1 MSIEGEI
8 AVLLARAAGRIT
20 RVSIRSTRPLATAR
34 VVVGRR
40 AGEAAAL
47 VPRLYSVCARA
58 QGAASAS
65 ALESAAGRPPSPVQI
80 AARSLAVA
88 LENLQED
95 LRRLLI
101 DVPKAIGQAA
111 VVEPVAA
118 VRRAF
123 APVLAA
129 AVGPAQADGA
139 SAPVAQ
145 RAIDMAIDTS
155 IDVVSRYVLGESLA
169 AFAARTDA
177 EGLERW
183 TRQATTAPALALRAV
198 LDRGGRL
205 GESDV
210 PTLPPMTRG
219 QVETILGSFAA
230 GAGFAAA
237 PRLDGA
243 TRETG
248 ALARMATHPAVAGI
262 VSRHGR
268 GVAARLAAR
277 VADVARTVDALA
289 DGSAPARV
297 DAWST
302 ASGSGVAS
310 VETARGLLLHCA
322 EIRDERVTGYG
333 IVAPTEWNF
342 QPGGPLER
350 SLVGLDARDADAL
363 QRDCAL
369 VVQSLDPCVACSVE
383 VSDA

>member
-1 MSIEGEI
+1 MPIEGEI
-8 AVLLARAAGRIT
+8 AVRLERAASRIT

-40 AGEAAAL
+40 AGDAAAL

-65 ALESAAGRPPSPVQI
+65 ALESAAGRPPSPATS
-80 AARSLAVA
+80 AARSLSVA

-111 VVEPVAA
+111 VVEPVAE

-123 APVLAA
+123 APVLSAA
-129 AVGPAQADGA
+129 PGFTDESRA
-139 SAPVAQ
+139 SAPAT
-145 RAIDMAIDTS
+145 RHAIDTA
-155 IDVVSRYVLGESLA
+155 IAVVSRHVLGESLA
-169 AFAARTDA
+169 AFAARMDA

-183 TRQATTAPALALRAV
+183 SHAATTAPARAWRAV

-210 PTLPPMTRG
+210 PTLPPMTRE
-219 QVETILGSFAA
+219 QVEILLAA
-230 GAGFAAA
+230 LAADGGFAAA
-237 PRLDGA
+237 PRLGGA

-248 ALARMATHPAVAGI
+248 ALARMAAHPAVAGI
-262 VSRHGR
+262 ASRHGR

-277 VADVARTVDALA
+277 VADVARTAGALA
-289 DGSAPARV
+289 DGGTPARL

-302 ASGSGVAS
+302 ASGAGVAI

-322 EIRDERVTGYG
+322 EIREDRVTGYA

-350 SLVGLDARDADAL
+350 SLAGLDARDAEAL
-363 QRDCAL
+363 QHDAGL
-369 VVQSLDPCVACSVE
+369 VVQSLDPCVACSIE
-383 VSDA
+383 VRDA

>member
-1 MSIEGEI
+1 MPIEGEI
-8 AVLLARAAGRIT
+8 VVRLARAAGRIDH
-20 RVSIRSTRPLATAR
+20 VSIRSTRPLATAR

-40 AGEAAAL
+40 AGDAAAL

-58 QGAASAS
+58 QGAAAAS
-65 ALESAAGRPPSPVQI
+65 ALESAAGRPPSPATS
-80 AARSLAVA
+80 AARSLSVA

-111 VVEPVAA
+111 VVEPVAE

-123 APVLAA
+123 APVLSAA
-129 AVGPAQADGA
+129 PGFTDESRA
-139 SAPVAQ
+139 SAPAT
-145 RAIDMAIDTS
+145 RHAIDTA
-155 IDVVSRYVLGESLA
+155 IAVVSRHVLGESLA
-169 AFAARTDA
+169 AFAARMDA

-183 TRQATTAPALALRAV
+183 SHAATTAPARAWRAV

-210 PTLPPMTRG
+210 PTLPPMTRE
-219 QVETILGSFAA
+219 QVEILLAA
-230 GAGFAAA
+230 LAADGGFAAA
-237 PRLDGA
+237 PRLGGA

-248 ALARMATHPAVAGI
+248 ALARMAAHPAVAGI
-262 VSRHGR
+262 ASRHGR

-277 VADVARTVDALA
+277 VADVARTAGALA
-289 DGSAPARV
+289 DGGTPARL

-302 ASGSGVAS
+302 ASGAGVAI

-322 EIRDERVTGYG
+322 EIREDRVTGYA

-350 SLVGLDARDADAL
+350 SLAGLDARDAEAL
-363 QRDCAL
+363 QHDAGL
-369 VVQSLDPCVACSVE
+369 VVQSLDPCVACSIE
-383 VSDA
+383 VRDA

>member
-1 MSIEGEI
+1 MPIEGEI
-8 AVLLARAAGRIT
+8 AVRLERAAGRIT

-40 AGEAAAL
+40 AGDAAAL

-65 ALESAAGRPPSPVQI
+65 ALELAAGRPPSPVQI
-80 AARSLAVA
+80 AARSFAVA

-101 DVPKAIGQAA
+101 DVPKAIGLAA
-111 VVEPVAA
+111 VVEPVAE

-123 APVLAA
+123 APVLSTAA
-129 AVGPAQADGA
+129 GHTGAGGA
-139 SAPVAQ
+139 SEPMALH
-145 RAIDMAIDTS
+145 AIETA
-155 IDVVSRYVLGESLA
+155 IDVVSRHVLGESLA

-177 EGLERW
+177 AGLEHW
-183 TRQATTAPALALRAV
+183 TRQATTAPARTLRAV

-210 PTLPPMTRG
+210 PTLPPITRD
-219 QVETILGSFAA
+219 QVGTMLAA
-230 GAGFAAA
+230 LVADAGFAAA

-243 TRETG
+243 IRETG
-248 ALARMATHPAVAGI
+248 ALARMATHLAVAGF

-277 VADVARTVDALA
+277 VADVARTAEALA
-289 DGSAPARV
+289 DGSTPARV

-302 ASGSGVAS
+302 ASGTGVAI

-322 EIRDERVTGYG
+322 EVGDERVTGYA

-350 SLVGLDARDADAL
+350 SLTVLDARDAEVLQCDAG
-363 QRDCAL
+363 L

>member
-1 MSIEGEI
+1 MPIEGEI
-8 AVLLARAAGRIT
+8 AVRLTRAAGRIAH
-20 RVSIRSTRPLATAR
+20 VSIRSTRPLATAR
-34 VVVGRR
+34 VVAGRR
-40 AGEAAAL
+40 AGDAAAL
-47 VPRLYSVCARA
+47 LPRLYSVCARA
-58 QGAASAS
+58 QGAAAAS
-65 ALESAAGRPPSPVQI
+65 ALESAAGRPPSPAGI
-80 AARSLAVA
+80 AARAFVVA

-111 VVEPVAA
+111 VIEPVAE

-123 APVLAA
+123 ATVLSAA
-129 AVGPAQADGA
+129 AGSTDAGGA
-139 SAPVAQ
+139 SVPVK
-145 RAIDMAIDTS
+145 RHAIDTA
-155 IDVVSRYVLGESLA
+155 IDVVSRDVLGESLA
-169 AFAARTDA
+169 SFAARTDA
-177 EGLERW
+177 DGLERW
-183 TRQATTAPALALRAV
+183 TQEATTGPARALRVV

-210 PTLPPMTRG
+210 PTLPPMTRE
-219 QVETILGSFAA
+219 QLETLLVSLAA
-230 GAGFAAA
+230 DAGFAAA

-262 VSRHGR
+262 VWHHGR

-289 DGSAPARV
+289 DGSTPARV

-302 ASGSGVAS
+302 ASGAGVAI

-322 EIRDERVTGYG
+322 EIREDRVTDYA

-350 SLVGLDARDADAL
+350 SLAGLDARDAEAL
-363 QRDCAL
+363 QRDAGL

-383 VSDA
+383 VRDA

>member
-1 MSIEGEI
+1 MPIEGEI
-8 AVLLARAAGRIT
+8 AVRLERAASRIT

-40 AGEAAAL
+40 AGDAAAL

-65 ALESAAGRPPSPVQI
+65 ALESAAGRPPSPATS
-80 AARSLAVA
+80 AARSLSVA

-111 VVEPVAA
+111 VVEPVAE

-123 APVLAA
+123 APVLSAA
-129 AVGPAQADGA
+129 PGFTDESRA
-139 SAPVAQ
+139 SAPAT
-145 RAIDMAIDTS
+145 RHAIDTA
-155 IDVVSRYVLGESLA
+155 IAVVSRHVLGESLA
-169 AFAARTDA
+169 AFAARMDA

-183 TRQATTAPALALRAV
+183 SHAATTAPARAWRAV

-210 PTLPPMTRG
+210 PTLPPMTRE
-219 QVETILGSFAA
+219 QVEILLAA
-230 GAGFAAA
+230 LAADGGFAAA
-237 PRLDGA
+237 PRLGGA

-248 ALARMATHPAVAGI
+248 ALARMAAHPAVAGI
-262 VSRHGR
+262 ASRHGR

-277 VADVARTVDALA
+277 VADVARTVGALA
-289 DGSAPARV
+289 DGGTPARL

-302 ASGSGVAS
+302 ASGAGVAI

-322 EIRDERVTGYG
+322 EIREDRVTGYA

-350 SLVGLDARDADAL
+350 SLAGLDARDAEAL
-363 QRDCAL
+363 QHDAGL
-369 VVQSLDPCVACSVE
+369 VVQSLDPCVACSIE
-383 VSDA
+383 VRDA

>member
-40 AGEAAAL
+40 AGDAAAL

-65 ALESAAGRPPSPVQI
+65 ALESAAGRPPVPARI
-80 AARSLAVA
+80 AARSFAVA

-101 DVPKAIGQAA
+101 DVPKAIGQATT
-111 VVEPVAA
+111 VEPVAE

-123 APVLAA
+123 APLLSAA
-129 AVGPAQADGA
+129 SGRSEEGGA
-139 SAPVAQ
+139 SAPAE
-145 RAIDMAIDTS
+145 RHAIDTA
-155 IDVVSRYVLGESLA
+155 IDVVSRHVLGESLA
-169 AFAARTDA
+169 SFAARTDA
-177 EGLERW
+177 DGLERW
-183 TRQATTAPALALRAV
+183 TQSAMTVPARALRAV
-198 LDRGGRL
+198 LDRGGGL
-205 GESDV
+205 GTSDV
-210 PTLPPMTRG
+210 PMLPPMTRE
-219 QVETILGSFAA
+219 QVETLLVALA
-230 GAGFAAA
+230 VDAGFAAA
-237 PRLDGA
+237 PRLGGA

-248 ALARMATHPAVAGI
+248 ALARMAAHPAVAGI

-277 VADVARTVDALA
+277 VADVARTLDALA
-289 DGSAPARV
+289 DGTAPARL

-302 ASGSGVAS
+302 ASGTGVAI

-322 EIRDERVTGYG
+322 EVRDEHVTGYG

-350 SLVGLDARDADAL
+350 SLAGLDARDAAALPRDAG
-363 QRDCAL
+363 L

-383 VSDA
+383 VRDA

>member
-1 MSIEGEI
+1 MPIEGEI
-8 AVLLARAAGRIT
+8 AVRLERAAGRIT

-40 AGEAAAL
+40 AGDAAAL

-80 AARSLAVA
+80 AARSFAVA

-101 DVPKAIGQAA
+101 DVPKAIGLAA
-111 VVEPVAA
+111 VVEPVAE

-123 APVLAA
+123 APVLSAA
-129 AVGPAQADGA
+129 AGHTGAGGA
-139 SAPVAQ
+139 SAPVALH
-145 RAIDMAIDTS
+145 AIDTA
-155 IDVVSRYVLGESLA
+155 IDVVSRHVLGESLA

-177 EGLERW
+177 EGLEHW
-183 TRQATTAPALALRAV
+183 TRQATTAPARTLRAV

-210 PTLPPMTRG
+210 PTLPPMTRE
-219 QVETILGSFAA
+219 QVETMLAA
-230 GAGFAAA
+230 LAADAGFAAA

-248 ALARMATHPAVAGI
+248 ALARMATHLAVAGF

-277 VADVARTVDALA
+277 VADVARTAEALA
-289 DGSAPARV
+289 DGSTPARV

-302 ASGSGVAS
+302 ASGYRRGDRRDRTRVAAALRGESATSASRATPSSRRPSGTSSPAGRSSARSPCWMRAMRKHCNAMPGWSCSRSTRAS
-310 VETARGLLLHCA
+310 PAASR
-322 EIRDERVTGYG
+322 
-333 IVAPTEWNF
+333 
-342 QPGGPLER
+342 
-350 SLVGLDARDADAL
+350 
-363 QRDCAL
+363 
-369 VVQSLDPCVACSVE
+369 
-383 VSDA
+383 

>member
-1 MSIEGEI
+1 MPIEGEI
-8 AVLLARAAGRIT
+8 VVRLAHAAGRIA

-40 AGEAAAL
+40 AADAAAL

-65 ALESAAGRPPSPVQI
+65 ALESAAGRPPSPARI
-80 AARSLAVA
+80 AARAFAVA

-111 VVEPVAA
+111 MVDPVAE

-123 APVLAA
+123 APVLSVASGSTDA
-129 AVGPAQADGA
+129 GGA
-139 SAPVAQ
+139 SAPVE
-145 RAIDMAIDTS
+145 RHAIDTA
-155 IDVVSRYVLGESLA
+155 IDVVSRHVLGESLA
-169 AFAARTDA
+169 SFAARMVAD
-177 EGLERW
+177 GLERW
-183 TRQATTAPALALRAV
+183 SHEATTAPARALRAV
-198 LDRGGRL
+198 LERGGRL

-210 PTLPPMTRG
+210 PTLPPMTRE
-219 QVETILGSFAA
+219 QVATMLAA
-230 GAGFAAA
+230 LAADAGFAAA

-248 ALARMATHPAVAGI
+248 ALARMAAHPAVAGF

-289 DGSAPARV
+289 DGSTPARV

-302 ASGSGVAS
+302 ASGAGVAI

-322 EIRDERVTGYG
+322 ETRDERVTGYG

-350 SLVGLDARDADAL
+350 SLAGLDARDLQALPRDAG
-363 QRDCAL
+363 L

>member
-1 MSIEGEI
+1 MPIEGEI
-8 AVLLARAAGRIT
+8 AVRLERAASRIT

-40 AGEAAAL
+40 AGDAAAL

-65 ALESAAGRPPSPVQI
+65 ALESAAGQPPSPATS
-80 AARSLAVA
+80 AARSLSVA

-111 VVEPVAA
+111 VVEPVAE

-123 APVLAA
+123 APVLSAA
-129 AVGPAQADGA
+129 PGFTDESRA
-139 SAPVAQ
+139 SAPAT
-145 RAIDMAIDTS
+145 RHAIDTA
-155 IDVVSRYVLGESLA
+155 IAVVSRHVLGESLA
-169 AFAARTDA
+169 AFAARMDA

-183 TRQATTAPALALRAV
+183 SHAATTAPARAWRAV

-210 PTLPPMTRG
+210 PTLPPMTRE
-219 QVETILGSFAA
+219 QVEILLAA
-230 GAGFAAA
+230 LAADGGFAAA
-237 PRLDGA
+237 PRLGGA

-248 ALARMATHPAVAGI
+248 ALARMAAHPAVAGI
-262 VSRHGR
+262 ASRHGR

-277 VADVARTVDALA
+277 VADVARTAGALA
-289 DGSAPARV
+289 DGGTPARL

-302 ASGSGVAS
+302 ASGAGVAI

-322 EIRDERVTGYG
+322 EIREDRVTDYA

-350 SLVGLDARDADAL
+350 SLAGLDARDAEAL
-363 QRDCAL
+363 QHDAGL
-369 VVQSLDPCVACSVE
+369 VVQSLDPCVACSIE
-383 VSDA
+383 VRDA